1 MQTFLD
7 SVPPAKENMLNQTVQ
22 TTANV
27 V

>member
-7 SVPPAKENMLNQTVQ
+7 SVSLAKEKMLNQTVQ

-27 V
+27 A